1 MQKDILIQYIG
12 KDKRYNVFEEGVDQD
27 VMEYFHEFKSILT
40 DDDLLVDDP
49 NSDINEL
56 FETDLPFDY
65 IKLLLVRL
73 SNIENIEAYRALQ
86 AYADKAEGEIKK
98 WAVIACQQSRALI
111 EGSLTDDEKVFII
124 SGLGGKANMLRYF
137 AIINTPDFETI
148 TEWQAD
154 IIKKELMYS
163 ADLRSAEIEDIE
175 THDTFVTVSCLLP
188 VDKSVA
194 DFFKTTVDNIN
205 ELGNFLSEIIV
216 VTNTKKFSPEEV
228 KTYLREGPEALFEGD
243 PFDSI
248 MDGEDPFGKD
258 DSEDFYNDD
267 FYDDDDD
274 DF

>member
-40 DDDLLVDDP
+40 DDDLLVEDP
-49 NSDINEL
+49 KSDINEL
-56 FETDLPFDY
+56 FENDLPLDY

-86 AYADKAEGEIKK
+86 EYVEKSEGEIKK

-137 AIINTPDFETI
+137 AIINTPDFELI
-148 TEWQAD
+148 TKFQGD
-154 IIKKELMYS
+154 IIKKELAYS
-163 ADLRSAEIEDIE
+163 AELRSGEIEDIQI
-175 THDTFVTVSCLLP
+175 HDTFVTVSCLLP

-194 DFFKTTVDNIN
+194 DFFKSTVDNIN

-216 VTNTKKFSPEEV
+216 VTNTKKFSAEEV
-228 KTYLREGPEALFEGD
+228 KKYLHEGPEALFEGA
-243 PFDSI
+243 PFEAL
-248 MDGEDPFGKD
+248 MDEDEFD
-258 DSEDFYNDD
+258 EDGFDD
-267 FYDDDDD
+267 FNLDDYDDDDD
-274 DF
+274 DNY